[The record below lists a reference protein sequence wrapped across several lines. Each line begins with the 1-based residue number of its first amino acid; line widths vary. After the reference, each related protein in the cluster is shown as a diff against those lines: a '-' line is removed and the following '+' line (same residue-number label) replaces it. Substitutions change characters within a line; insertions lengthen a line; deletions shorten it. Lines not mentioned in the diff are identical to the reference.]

1 MNYFSSDLFKI
12 SLSLVAF
19 LVIYGIVIYLMR
31 NRIIKYVLVQPDE
44 KRLKTYQA
52 FSKVIRLCK
61 ILFWI
66 LPLFLVNATLNLFMR
81 RYELLFFEI
90 SSVVVVF
97 VALLVAFLY
106 IKMILKAVGESLNV
120 N

>member
-1 MNYFSSDLFKI
+1 MNYFSSDVFKI
-12 SLSLVAF
+12 SLF
-19 LVIYGIVIYLMR
+19 LVGFFIVYGIIVYLMR
-31 NRIIKYVLVQPDE
+31 NLIIKGILVQPDE

-61 ILFWI
+61 TLFWI

-106 IKMILKAVGESLNV
+106 IKMILKAVGASLNIS
-120 N
+120 